1 MGTGLRP
8 VTPRYYSPPLLSPHY
23 CVGRKKFAQKDGQI
37 FVSRRGGTLENM
49 KVNVKTSTST
59 SKHGMSTIRR
69 GVGVGAELVYL
80 GEAKIFSPYGAT
92 PFTHGLPNP

>member
-8 VTPRYYSPPLLSPHY
+8 VTPRYYSPPCCPPLIASAELVYLGEAKKIRPKKT
-23 CVGRKKFAQKDGQI
+23 GRI

-49 KVNVKTSTST
+49 KVNVKRLTST

-69 GVGVGAELVYL
+69 GVACNALFTW
-80 GEAKIFSPYGAT
+80 ITDPDT
-92 PFTHGLPNP
+92 P